1 MGADMFDS
9 AQLAGFVMAVAVLV
23 LVPGPNT
30 MLILAHSL
38 GAGRRAGLATVL
50 GVETATLVHTG
61 AGALGFS
68 AVLSTSALAFEV
80 LKYVGAGYLIFLGL
94 RALLGRGHSFVAS
107 TGAMRLRLSQAYGR
121 AFLTNVLNPKVA
133 LFFLALLPQFVN
145 PERGHIALQFFILG
159 FTVSAVGLCFGS
171 ALAVAAA
178 AISDWL
184 GQGAVVRW
192 QERLTGS
199 VLFGLGVRLAFATRN

>member
-1 MGADMFDS
+1 MFDS
-9 AQLAGFVMAVAVLV
+9 AQLAGFVMAVVVLV

-61 AGALGFS
+61 AAALGLS
-68 AVLSTSALAFEV
+68 AVLSTSALAFELV
-80 LKYVGAGYLIFLGL
+80 KYAGAAYLMFLGL
-94 RALLGRGHSFVAS
+94 RALLGGGHSLLVS
-107 TGAMRLRLSQAYGR
+107 TRAMRLKLSQAYAR
-121 AFLTNVLNPKVA
+121 AVVTNVLNPKVA

-145 PERGHIALQFFILG
+145 PERGNLVLQFFILG
-159 FTVSAVGLCFGS
+159 LIVSAVGLCFGS
-171 ALAVAAA
+171 ALAVGAG
-178 AISDWL
+178 AIRKWL
-184 GQGAVVRW
+184 GEGAVGRW

-199 VLFGLGVRLAFATRN
+199 VLLGLGVRLAFATRN